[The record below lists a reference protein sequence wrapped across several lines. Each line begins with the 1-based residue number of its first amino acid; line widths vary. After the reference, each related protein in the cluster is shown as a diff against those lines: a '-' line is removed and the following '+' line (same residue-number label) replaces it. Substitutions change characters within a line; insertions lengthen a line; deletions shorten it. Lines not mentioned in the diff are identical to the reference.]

1 MKHFPI
7 HIPVKEKPDPNL
19 KEIIDEYYLF
29 KHIKGTTYKYQAKT
43 AYYRNKRRTFPD
55 KIELSLKNK
64 FDPFG
69 TLYELLFND
78 NSFSFFVPNEFQ
90 KFFHT
95 KDEDH
100 CIFISL
106 SKNKILLEIIVI
118 RNLNR
123 FSNLLYQMYVD
134 DDFRTTLR
142 GYKKAL

>member
-7 HIPVKEKPDPNL
+7 HIPVKKKPDPIL
-19 KEIIDEYYLF
+19 KEIINEYYLF
-29 KHIKGTTYKYQAKT
+29 KHIKGASYVYQSKT
-43 AYYRNKRRTFPD
+43 AFFKKEGRTFPD
-55 KIELSLKNK
+55 KIELSEKNK

-69 TLYELLFND
+69 TLYELFFHD
-78 NSFSFFVPNEFQ
+78 NSFLFFTPNEFQ
-90 KFFHT
+90 KYFFT
-95 KDEDH
+95 KDEDTV
-100 CIFISL
+100 IFISL

-142 GYKKAL
+142 SFKKAL